1 MYEAN
6 ALFFKKTVGKTKHL
20 CYHKVEVKPMDE
32 KQQQEQQE
40 VFTPRPKWQ
49 LWGARFL
56 LVLFIVLLIMYY
68 TNLFRGGA

>member
-1 MYEAN
+1 
-6 ALFFKKTVGKTKHL
+6 
-20 CYHKVEVKPMDE
+20 MDE
-32 KQQQEQQE
+32 NQLDEQQE

-49 LWGARFL
+49 IWGARFL